1 MSHLHLVGREPKK
14 PKRKRWQRTP
24 LLSPE
29 ESRLFRQAVRNVKDH
44 GFATWGCLASAMRV
58 TRVALAH
65 MLDGRHAVSGDM
77 IVRVMRATG
86 LTLDDLLGAPKLVRR
101 AS

>member
-1 MSHLHLVGREPKK
+1 MSHLHLVGREPAK
-14 PKRKRWQRTP
+14 PKRKKWTRTP
-24 LLSPE
+24 LLTAE
-29 ESRLFRQAVRNVKDH
+29 EERRFRQAVRNLKDR
-44 GFATWGCLASAMRV
+44 GFATWECLASAMRV

-65 MLDGRHAVSGDM
+65 MIDGRHAVSGDM

-86 LTLDDLLGAPKLVRR
+86 LTLDELLGAPKLVRR